1 MPYGLIAFDFDG
13 TLADSFGAF
22 VDALNAAAAKHGFH
36 RLEGARLA
44 QARGASARDV
54 MRLLDVPLWKAPAI
68 TLEMRQQMRERIA
81 QTRLFD
87 GVADT
92 LATLAGRGV
101 RLAIATSNAEDNV
114 RAVLGP
120 ATRWV
125 HHYSCGISVF
135 GKARKLAALTASTR
149 VRPEDVLYVGDEM
162 RDADAARRRH
172 RVPGSGLGIHGARR
186 VAATR
191 GGAAARPAGGFAG
204 LVAAAAALAAVRCHR
219 CTPAPPP
226 RSQRSGPKSST
237 ARPPAECS
245 AASAA
250 STSEGSASMVSRKR
264 PPITTF

>member
-1 MPYGLIAFDFDG
+1 MLRDRQRASFRSAEAHRTPSHKRMPGRYNRRPPFLTPARMPYRLIAFDFDG
-13 TLADSFGAF
+13 TLADSFDAF
-22 VDALNAAAAKHGFH
+22 VDALNAAATKHGFH

-54 MRLLDVPLWKAPAI
+54 MRLLHVPLWKAPAI

-81 QTRLFD
+81 QTQLFD

-92 LATLAGRGV
+92 LGALAGRGV

-162 RDADAARRRH
+162 RDADAARAAGIAFRGVAWGYTAPDALQRHAGAPLLRR
-172 RVPGSGLGIHGARR
+172 PEDL
-186 VAATR
+186 
-191 GGAAARPAGGFAG
+191 
-204 LVAAAAALAAVRCHR
+204 LAL
-219 CTPAPPP
+219 
-226 RSQRSGPKSST
+226 
-237 ARPPAECS
+237 
-245 AASAA
+245 
-250 STSEGSASMVSRKR
+250 
-264 PPITTF
+264 